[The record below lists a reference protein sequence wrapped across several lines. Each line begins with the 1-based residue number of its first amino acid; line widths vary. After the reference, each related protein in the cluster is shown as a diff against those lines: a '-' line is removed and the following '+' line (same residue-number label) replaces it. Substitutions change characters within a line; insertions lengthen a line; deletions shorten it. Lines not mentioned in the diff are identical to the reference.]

1 MALSTPCNLV
11 ANPSFESGNL
21 FPWFPSALNVAKIS
35 NATEAYD
42 GDYYLDLQTAIG
54 NRGNTI
60 SQPLRNL
67 DPSIDYTFSVQVQA
81 ASPAANYCSF
91 YVYMGKNSTTGFV
104 ATDILY
110 NSGEWTSITG
120 HYRPRLAQEYLN
132 IVASCTFEGSSYTGR
147 VFIDDVV
154 LAPSNCEDGV

>member
-1 MALSTPCNLV
+1 MPLSKFASIITDR
-11 ANPSFESGNL
+11 SS
-21 FPWFPSALNVAKIS
+21 
-35 NATEAYD
+35 
-42 GDYYLDLQTAIG
+42 DLQTAIG

-67 DPSIDYTFSVQVQA
+67 DPSIDYTFSMQVQA
-81 ASPAANYCSF
+81 ASPGANYCSF

-104 ATDILY
+104 ATDTLY
-110 NSGEWTSITG
+110 DSGEWTSVTG
-120 HYRPRLAQEYLN
+120 HYRPRLSQEYLN

-154 LAPSNCEDGV
+154 LAPSSCEEGV

>member
-1 MALSTPCNLV
+1 MALSTCNLV

-54 NRGNTI
+54 GRSNTI
-60 SQPLRNL
+60 SQPLRHL
-67 DPSIDYTFSVQVQA
+67 DPSIDYTFSMQVQA
-81 ASPAANYCSF
+81 ASPSANYCSF
-91 YVYMGKNSTTGFV
+91 YVYMGMNSTTGFM

-110 NSGEWTSITG
+110 SSGEWTSVMG
-120 HYRPRLAQEYLN
+120 HYRPRLSREYLN
-132 IVASCTFEGSSYTGR
+132 IMASCVFEGSSYLGR
-147 VFIDDVV
+147 VFVDDLV
-154 LAPSNCEDGV
+154 LAPTGCEDGV

>member
-1 MALSTPCNLV
+1 MALSTSCNLV
-11 ANPSFESGNL
+11 VNPSFESGNL
-21 FPWFPSALNVAKIS
+21 FPWFPSALKVAKIS

-67 DPSIDYTFSVQVQA
+67 DPSLDYTFSMQVQA
-81 ASPAANYCSF
+81 ASPSANYCSF

-104 ATDILY
+104 ATNMLF
-110 NSGEWTSITG
+110 NSGEWASITG

-132 IVASCTFEGSSYTGR
+132 IVASCTFEGSSYLGR

-154 LAPSNCEDGV
+154 LAPSNCEDDV

>member
-1 MALSTPCNLV
+1 L
-11 ANPSFESGNL
+11 PSIITDRS
-21 FPWFPSALNVAKIS
+21 S
-35 NATEAYD
+35 
-42 GDYYLDLQTAIG
+42 DLQTAIG

-67 DPSIDYTFSVQVQA
+67 DSSIDYTFSMQVQA
-81 ASPAANYCSF
+81 ASPGANYCSF

-104 ATDILY
+104 ATDTLY
-110 NSGEWTSITG
+110 DSGGEWTSVTG

-154 LAPSNCEDGV
+154 LAPSSCEDGV